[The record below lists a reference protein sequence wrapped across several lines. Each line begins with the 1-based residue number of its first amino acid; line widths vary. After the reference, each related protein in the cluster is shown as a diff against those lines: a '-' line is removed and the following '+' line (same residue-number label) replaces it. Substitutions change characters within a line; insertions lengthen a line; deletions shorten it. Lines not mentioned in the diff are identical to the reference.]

1 MATRKAK
8 PATRRKKKGPT
19 WAQKKKQIHGALKK
33 IAVASA
39 ALQAAKKA
47 LADVL
52 SSSPG
57 GGPDV
62 KN

>member
-1 MATRKAK
+1 MATRRAK
-8 PATRRKKKGPT
+8 PATRKKKGPT

-33 IAVASA
+33 IAAASA
-39 ALQAAKKA
+39 ALKAARKA
-47 LADVL
+47 LAHVL
-52 SSSPG
+52 STPPG

>member
-8 PATRRKKKGPT
+8 PATRKRKGPT
-19 WAQKKKQIHGALKK
+19 WAHKKKQIHDALKK
-33 IAVASA
+33 IAAASA
-39 ALQAAKKA
+39 ALKAAQKE
-47 LADVL
+47 LAKVL
-52 SSSPG
+52 SAPPG